1 MKINEENKK
10 LYEKMLKKVSN
21 SEDTFLSTH
30 DINTGFVGGEAM
42 QKLLCGLPSKL
53 NKKKKRILV
62 FSDYGEFV
70 SELKCKYG
78 DNCEIYCVPTT
89 YYGYVMCKMSLSV
102 YVNNPEN
109 FVIFDMTKLR
119 ELRFRDEYLNYIMK
133 CKNMKFD
140 IIVGNPPFEGGGKPL
155 FMQIVKIIYENYLND
170 GGLIRVVHPT
180 TLIDN
185 KFNLNIY
192 NDYKDIKVISFDFS
206 NELRDM
212 FIGAEIGNGI
222 GIFTY
227 GKEGKYD
234 LLGDELKA
242 IRFGNDYYKD
252 KEIVET
258 ILSNCEQTIGYHPNY
273 KYIGSEKNKESKI
286 EELNSKYNVFV
297 SFSRNR
303 GHIDKK
309 TGGLKWDWTTLLPE
323 KRLKVLDKLD
333 NVGQNVIHF
342 NSKKEGFEYIKWSIT
357 DVVNFIVLFYKN
369 NLTNSSSLF
378 KHIPQPIPSGD
389 YSDESIMKHF
399 GLSKEQ
405 MEYIHN
411 KVNKYGIKIYYK
423 CSEKKLLQK
432 IDEMM
437 IDIK

>member
-1 MKINEENKK
+1 MK
-10 LYEKMLKKVSN
+10 
-21 SEDTFLSTH
+21 
-30 DINTGFVGGEAM
+30 
-42 QKLLCGLPSKL
+42 
-53 NKKKKRILV
+53 
-62 FSDYGEFV
+62 
-70 SELKCKYG
+70 
-78 DNCEIYCVPTT
+78 
-89 YYGYVMCKMSLSV
+89 
-102 YVNNPEN
+102 
-109 FVIFDMTKLR
+109 KLR
-119 ELRFRDEYLNYIMK
+119 ELKFGDEYLNYIMK

-192 NDYKDIKVISFDFS
+192 NDYKDIKVISFDFA

-234 LLGDELKA
+234 LLGDELKS

-258 ILSNCEQTIGYHPNY
+258 ILSNCEQTIGYNPNY
-273 KYIGSEKNKESKI
+273 KYIGSEKNKKSKI
-286 EELNSKYNVFV
+286 EELNSKYNIFV

-323 KRLKVLDKLD
+323 KRLKVLNKLD

-342 NSKKEGFEYIKWSIT
+342 NSKKEGFEYIKWSVT
-357 DVVNFIVLFYKN
+357 DVVNFIVLYYKN

-411 KVNKYGIKIYYK
+411 KVNKYGIKISFK
-423 CSEKKLLQK
+423 CSEEKLLQK

-437 IDIK
+437 VDIK

>member
-1 MKINEENKK
+1 MSKTTIVKITNDRSNVSTLHNKIFSPDSLGVLNGDETILICDMGNPLHYIWLRRDYPNLNIYGIEDYKLEPTFRYCLNELNCNIIFNKKTNKINEWNKCIK
-10 LYEKMLKKVSN
+10 IIQNKSKK
-21 SEDTFLSTH
+21 
-30 DINTGFVGGEAM
+30 
-42 QKLLCGLPSKL
+42 
-53 NKKKKRILV
+53 
-62 FSDYGEFV
+62 
-70 SELKCKYG
+70 
-78 DNCEIYCVPTT
+78 
-89 YYGYVMCKMSLSV
+89 
-102 YVNNPEN
+102 
-109 FVIFDMTKLR
+109 
-119 ELRFRDEYLNYIMK
+119 
-133 CKNMKFD
+133 MKFD

-155 FMQIVKIIYENYLND
+155 FMQIVKIIYEKYLND
-170 GGLIRVVHPT
+170 GGLIRFVHPT

-185 KFNLNIY
+185 KFNLNLY

-212 FIGAEIGNGI
+212 FEGAEIGNGI

-258 ILSNCEQTIGYHPNY
+258 ILSNCEQTIGNNPNY
-273 KYIGSEKNKESKI
+273 KYIGSEKNKKSKI
-286 EELNSKYNVFV
+286 EELNSKYNIFV

-323 KRLKVLDKLD
+323 KRLKVLNKLD
-333 NVGQNVIHF
+333 DVGQNVIHF
-342 NSKKEGFEYIKWSIT
+342 NSKKEGFEYIKWSVT
-357 DVVNFIVLFYKN
+357 DVVNFIVLYYKN

-411 KVNKYGIKIYYK
+411 KVNKYGIKICFK
-423 CSEKKLLQK
+423 CSEEKLLQK

-437 IDIK
+437 VDIN